1 VEGRFSKGRAIRGH
15 RQYPWGVSKQVESTA
30 IGRVISW
37 TAIAATLAITPWMT
51 LDPINLPKLVVIALG
66 GFITLAAI
74 LANRKTLFTSG
85 HKTIQILCGLFVLDL
100 IVVWLIAGTNPLQ
113 EFFGTYGRATGF
125 VAYVSLAA
133 LLLGAAVVASTK
145 FVNSFARALLIA
157 GALSIAYG
165 LLQAVG
171 ADPIEWVNQYSPVI
185 GFLGNP
191 NFESSFVGF
200 SGVLAF
206 GFIIAQGLNAALRS
220 AYVAY
225 LVLAVFVIIKT
236 DSQQG
241 LLVLAGGIAIVSM
254 IWISRSKFKFVT
266 KPALIL
272 SGIGAVFVALGSLN
286 SGPLASLLYKASVTY
301 RGDYWR
307 AGWKMTVENPIFG
320 VGLDSYGDWY
330 RRTRTL
336 EATVRRGPEITANA
350 AHNVLL
356 DFSSNGGF
364 PLVIIYLVLMVLV
377 VISALRLLKR
387 SNGFDPAVA
396 GLIAVWIAYQAQSI
410 ISLNQLGLAVWGW
423 IISGLIIG
431 YEINTRTSE
440 QPQEVKAPVG
450 KGRTAAKA
458 ISEKV
463 SAKTL
468 VAMVAGGAVG
478 LLVGLPPFLAS
489 TQYKSALESSDA
501 AIIENAAYL
510 WPDEAIRYGQIA
522 LVLQANKL
530 DAQAQ
535 AVIDKALVKFPN
547 EFGLWSLAAKLSTAT
562 PEQIAEAKAQM
573 KRLDPFNPDL
583 K

>member
-1 VEGRFSKGRAIRGH
+1 M
-15 RQYPWGVSKQVESTA
+15 ESSV
-30 IGRVISW
+30 IGKVISW
-37 TAIAATLAITPWMT
+37 TAIVATLAITPWT
-51 LDPINLPKLVVIALG
+51 SFDPINVPKLVVIAIG
-66 GFITLAAI
+66 GLVTLAAI
-74 LANRKTLFTSG
+74 LANRKEMFTSG
-85 HKTIQILCGLFVLDL
+85 HKTVQILCGLFVLDL
-100 IVVWLIAGTNPLQ
+100 LVVLLIAGTNPYQ
-113 EFFGTYGRATGF
+113 EFFGAFGRATGF
-125 VAYVSLAA
+125 VAYLSLAA
-133 LLLGAAVVASTK
+133 LLLGAAVVASTA

-157 GALSIAYG
+157 GAISIAYG

-171 ADPIEWVNQYSPVI
+171 ADPIVWVNQYSPVI

-206 GFIIAQGLNAALRS
+206 GFIISQGLNRAMRS
-220 AYVAY
+220 AFVSY
-225 LVLAVFVIIKT
+225 LLLAVFVIIKT

-254 IWISRSKFKFVT
+254 IWISRSKYKFVT

-336 EATVRRGPEITANA
+336 EATLRRGPEITSNA

-364 PLVIIYLVLMVLV
+364 PLVIIYLALMVLV
-377 VISALRLLKR
+377 VVSALKILKR

-396 GLIAVWIAYQAQSI
+396 GLIAVWIAYIAQSI

-431 YEINTRTSE
+431 YEIKTRTKE
-440 QPQEVKAPVG
+440 DPEEVKAPVG
-450 KGRTAAKA
+450 KGRSAAKA
-458 ISEKV
+458 VSEKV

-468 VAMVAGGAVG
+468 VAMVAGGAIG
-478 LLVGLPPFLAS
+478 LSVGLPPYLAS
-489 TQYKSALESSDA
+489 AQFKSAFESSDA
-501 AIIENAAYL
+501 IIIEKAASL
-510 WPDEAIRYGQIA
+510 WPDEAMRYGQVA

-535 AVIDKALVKFPN
+535 AVVDKALLKFPD
-547 EFGLWSLAAKLSTAT
+547 EFGLWSVAAKLSTAT
-562 PEQIAEAKAQM
+562 PEQIAEANAQM

>member
-1 VEGRFSKGRAIRGH
+1 M
-15 RQYPWGVSKQVESTA
+15 ESSV

-37 TAIAATLAITPWMT
+37 TAIAATLIVTPWASI
-51 LDPINLPKLVVIALG
+51 DPINVPKLAVIAFG

-74 LANRKTLFTSG
+74 LANRKIMFTRQ
-85 HKTIQILCGLFVLDL
+85 HRTVQILCGLFVLDL
-100 IVVWLIAGTNPLQ
+100 LVVLLIAGTNPFQ
-113 EFFGTYGRATGF
+113 EFFGTFGRATGLI
-125 VAYVSLAA
+125 AYVSLAA
-133 LLLGAAVVASTK
+133 LLLGAAVVASTA

-157 GALSIAYG
+157 GGFSIGYG
-165 LLQAVG
+165 LIQVVG
-171 ADPIEWVNQYSPVI
+171 ADPVKWVNQYSPVI

-191 NFESSFVGF
+191 NFQSSFVGF
-200 SGVLAF
+200 SGILAF
-206 GFIIAQGLNAALRS
+206 GFIIAQASNKAMRLAL
-220 AYVAY
+220 VAY
-225 LVLAVFVIIKT
+225 LLLAVFVIIKT

-254 IWISRSKFKFVT
+254 IWISRSKYRFVT

-330 RRTRTL
+330 RRARTL
-336 EATVRRGPEITANA
+336 EATLRRGPEVTSNA

-364 PLVIIYLVLMVLV
+364 PLVIIYLALIVLV
-377 VISALRLLKR
+377 AISALKILKR
-387 SNGFDPAVA
+387 SDGFDPAVA
-396 GLIAVWIAYQAQSI
+396 GLIAVWIAYIAQSI

-431 YEINTRTSE
+431 YEINTRTPE
-440 QPQEVKAPVG
+440 QPQEVKATVG
-450 KGRTAAKA
+450 KGRSAAKA

-463 SAKTL
+463 SAKSF

-478 LLVGLPPFLAS
+478 LLVGLPPLLAS
-489 TQYKSALESSDA
+489 AQFKSAFESSDVVIVEKA
-501 AIIENAAYL
+501 ASR
-510 WPDEAIRYGQIA
+510 WPDEAMRYVQVA
-522 LVLQANKL
+522 LVLQANQY

-535 AVIDKALVKFPN
+535 RVIDAGLLKFPN
-547 EFGLWSLAAKLSTAT
+547 EFSLWSVAAQLSTAT
-562 PEQIAEAKAQM
+562 PEQIAEANAQM
-573 KRLDPFNPDL
+573 KRLDPFNPNL

>member
-1 VEGRFSKGRAIRGH
+1 
-15 RQYPWGVSKQVESTA
+15 VSTKVESSA
-30 IGRVISW
+30 IGRIISW
-37 TAIAATLAITPWMT
+37 TAIAATLIVTPWASI
-51 LDPINLPKLVVIALG
+51 DPINVPKLVIIAFG
-66 GFITLAAI
+66 GFLTFAAV
-74 LANRKTLFTSG
+74 LANRKIMFTRQ
-85 HKTIQILCGLFVLDL
+85 HRTVQILCGLFVLDL
-100 IVVWLIAGTNPLQ
+100 VVVLLIAGTNPFQ

-125 VAYVSLAA
+125 VAYVSLAG
-133 LLLGAAVVASTK
+133 LLLGAAVVASTE
-145 FVNSFARALLIA
+145 FVNSLARALLIA
-157 GALSIAYG
+157 GGLSIGYG
-165 LLQAVG
+165 LIQVVG
-171 ADPIEWVNQYSPVI
+171 VDPVKWVNQYSPVI

-200 SGVLAF
+200 SGALAF
-206 GFIIAQGLNAALRS
+206 GFIIGQSLNRAMRLAF
-220 AYVAY
+220 VAY
-225 LVLAVFVIIKT
+225 LLLAVFVIIKT

-254 IWISRSKFKFVT
+254 IWISRSKYKFVT

-286 SGPLASLLYKASVTY
+286 SGPLASLLYKTSVTY

-330 RRTRTL
+330 RRARTL
-336 EATVRRGPEITANA
+336 EATLRRGPEITSNA

-364 PLVIIYLVLMVLV
+364 PLVIIYLALMVLV
-377 VISALRLLKR
+377 VVSALRLLKR

-431 YEINTRTSE
+431 YEINTRTPE
-440 QPQEVKAPVG
+440 QLQEVKAAVG
-450 KGRTAAKA
+450 KGRSAATA

-468 VAMVAGGAVG
+468 VAMVTGGAIG

-489 TQYKSALESSDA
+489 AQFKSAFESSDVV
-501 AIIENAAYL
+501 IIEKAASR
-510 WPDEAIRYGQIA
+510 WPDEAMRYGQVA
-522 LVLQANKL
+522 VVLQANKY

-535 AVIDKALVKFPN
+535 AVIDKALLKFPD
-547 EFGLWSLAAKLSTAT
+547 EFGLWSVAAKLSTAT

>member
-1 VEGRFSKGRAIRGH
+1 MELSV
-15 RQYPWGVSKQVESTA
+15 
-30 IGRVISW
+30 IGRIISW
-37 TAIAATLAITPWMT
+37 TAIAATLIVTPWASF
-51 LDPINLPKLVVIALG
+51 DPINVPKLVVIAFG
-66 GFITLAAI
+66 GFLTFAAV
-74 LANRKTLFTSG
+74 LANRKTMFTRE
-85 HKTIQILCGLFVLDL
+85 HRTVQILCGLFVLDL
-100 IVVWLIAGTNPLQ
+100 LIVLLVAGTNPFQ
-113 EFFGTYGRATGF
+113 EFFGAYGRATGF

-133 LLLGAAVVASTK
+133 LLLGAAVVASSK

-157 GALSIAYG
+157 GAISIAYG
-165 LLQAVG
+165 LLQVVG
-171 ADPIEWVNQYSPVI
+171 ADPVKWVNQYSPVI

-206 GFIIAQGLNAALRS
+206 GFIIAQGTNRAMRS
-220 AYVAY
+220 AFVAY
-225 LVLAVFVIIKT
+225 LLLAVFVIIKT

-241 LLVLAGGIAIVSM
+241 LLVLAGGIAIISM

-307 AGWKMTVENPIFG
+307 AGWKMTVENPVFG

-330 RRTRTL
+330 RRARTL
-336 EATVRRGPEITANA
+336 EATLRRGPDITSNA

-364 PLVIIYLVLMVLV
+364 PLVIIYLALMVLV
-377 VISALRLLKR
+377 VISALKILKR

-396 GLIAVWIAYQAQSI
+396 GLIAVWIAYIAQSI

-431 YEINTRTSE
+431 YEINTRIPE
-440 QPQEVKAPVG
+440 QPQEIKAPVG
-450 KGRTAAKA
+450 KGRSAAKA
-458 ISEKV
+458 VSEKV
-463 SAKTL
+463 SAKSL

-478 LLVGLPPFLAS
+478 LLVGLPPLLAS
-489 TQYKSALESSDA
+489 AHFKSAFESSDA
-501 AIIENAAYL
+501 VIIEKAASR
-510 WPDEAIRYGQIA
+510 WPDEAMRYGQVA

-535 AVIDKALVKFPN
+535 RVIDAALLKFPD
-547 EFGLWSLAAKLSTAT
+547 EYGLWSVAAKLKTAT
-562 PEQIAEAKAQM
+562 PEQIAEANAQM
-573 KRLDPFNPDL
+573 KRLDPFNPNL

>member
-1 VEGRFSKGRAIRGH
+1 
-15 RQYPWGVSKQVESTA
+15 
-30 IGRVISW
+30 
-37 TAIAATLAITPWMT
+37 
-51 LDPINLPKLVVIALG
+51 
-66 GFITLAAI
+66 
-74 LANRKTLFTSG
+74 
-85 HKTIQILCGLFVLDL
+85 
-100 IVVWLIAGTNPLQ
+100 
-113 EFFGTYGRATGF
+113 
-125 VAYVSLAA
+125 
-133 LLLGAAVVASTK
+133 
-145 FVNSFARALLIA
+145 
-157 GALSIAYG
+157 
-165 LLQAVG
+165 
-171 ADPIEWVNQYSPVI
+171 
-185 GFLGNP
+185 
-191 NFESSFVGF
+191 
-200 SGVLAF
+200 
-206 GFIIAQGLNAALRS
+206 
-220 AYVAY
+220 
-225 LVLAVFVIIKT
+225 
-236 DSQQG
+236 
-241 LLVLAGGIAIVSM
+241 
-254 IWISRSKFKFVT
+254 
-266 KPALIL
+266 
-272 SGIGAVFVALGSLN
+272 
-286 SGPLASLLYKASVTY
+286 VTY

-364 PLVIIYLVLMVLV
+364 PLVIIYLALMVLV

-387 SNGFDPAVA
+387 SNRFDPAVA

-431 YEINTRTSE
+431 YEINTHTPE

-530 DAQAQ
+530 DVQAQ

-562 PEQIAEAKAQM
+562 PEQIAEANAQM
-573 KRLDPFNPDL
+573 KRLDPFNPNL

>member
-1 VEGRFSKGRAIRGH
+1 MST
-15 RQYPWGVSKQVESTA
+15 QVESSA
-30 IGRVISW
+30 IGRVIGW
-37 TAIAATLAITPWMT
+37 TAILTTLAITPWAT
-51 LDPINLPKLVVIALG
+51 VDPINVPKLTVIALG
-66 GFITLAAI
+66 GFITMGALLINA
-74 LANRKTLFTSG
+74 KTLFARKHRIVQVLT
-85 HKTIQILCGLFVLDL
+85 GLFVLDL
-100 IVVWLIAGTNPLQ
+100 TIVLFFAGTNPYQ
-113 EFFGTYGRATGF
+113 EFFGTYGRSTGF
-125 VAYVSLAA
+125 VAYVALASLM
-133 LLLGAAVVASTK
+133 LGAVVVASTK
-145 FVNSFARALLIA
+145 FVSTFARFLLIA
-157 GALSIAYG
+157 GGLSIGYG
-165 LLQAVG
+165 LLQAIG
-171 ADPIEWVNQYSPVI
+171 ADPIKWVNQYSPVI

-191 NFESSFVGF
+191 NFQSSFVGF

-206 GFIIAQGLNAALRS
+206 GFICAQGIKNSWRVGYA
-220 AYVAY
+220 AY
-225 LVLAVFVIIKT
+225 LWLAFFVIFET

-241 LLVLAGGIAIVSM
+241 LLVLAGGMAIVGM
-254 IWISRSKFKFVT
+254 IWISRSGFKVAT
-266 KPALIL
+266 IPALIV

-307 AGWKMTVENPIFG
+307 AGWKMTVEHPFFG

-336 EATVRRGPEITANA
+336 EATLRRGPEITSNA

-364 PLVIIYLVLMVLV
+364 PLVLIYLSLMVLV
-377 VISALRLLKR
+377 VISAIKLLRR

-431 YEINTRTSE
+431 YEINTRPE
-440 QPQEVKAPVG
+440 EVRQEVKQPVS
-450 KGRTAAKA
+450 KGRNVKKQS
-458 ISEKV
+458 SESV

-468 VAMVAGGAVG
+468 VSMVIGGVVG
-478 LLVGLPPFLAS
+478 LLVGLPPFIAS
-489 TQYKSALESSDA
+489 AQFKSAFTSGDA
-501 AIIENAAYL
+501 GKVEKSAYL
-510 WPDEAIRYGQIA
+510 WPDEAMRYGQVG

-535 AVIDKALVKFPN
+535 RVVDAALLKFPN
-547 EFGLWSLAAKLSTAT
+547 EFGLWSLASKLSTAT
-562 PEQIAEAKAQM
+562 PEQIAKAKEQM
-573 KRLDPFNPDL
+573 KRLDPFNPDV